1 MWNGKMK
8 ALTFSYD
15 DAVTSDERL
24 IAIFNKY
31 GMKSTFNVNS
41 GTLVH
46 ENQPR
51 KAWRIRNQWGYL
63 TKFYIEELP
72 EIYKGHE
79 VAAHGYMHRNLANIS
94 RAECEAD
101 IADDIAAIEEMMGY
115 RPAGMAYANGG
126 YSDMAVEVIREH
138 GLRYARTVNASYSFD
153 RQTDLLRFHPTCRH
167 RDPRLMQL
175 AERFASMEPETPQI
189 FYIWGHSEEF
199 DHDGNWD
206 LIERFCDFFAGRDDI
221 FFGTNKEV
229 LLGIQSE
236 YQQRFSAE
244 HIH

>member
-31 GMKSTFNVNS
+31 GMKGTFNINS

-79 VAAHGYMHRNLANIS
+79 VAAHGYMHRNLANTS
-94 RAECEAD
+94 RAEAAAD
-101 IADDIAAIEEMMGY
+101 IADDIAAIEDMMG
-115 RPAGMAYANGG
+115 
-126 YSDMAVEVIREH
+126 
-138 GLRYARTVNASYSFD
+138 
-153 RQTDLLRFHPTCRH
+153 
-167 RDPRLMQL
+167 
-175 AERFASMEPETPQI
+175 
-189 FYIWGHSEEF
+189 
-199 DHDGNWD
+199 
-206 LIERFCDFFAGRDDI
+206 
-221 FFGTNKEV
+221 
-229 LLGIQSE
+229 
-236 YQQRFSAE
+236 
-244 HIH
+244 